1 MTLMK
6 VAHVYSFIYEKEVSG
21 CFIKNCVMVLLVQ
34 YLSIIIPGI
43 ARAERNVKF
52 VRKDTQPAWL

>member
-1 MTLMK
+1 MF
-6 VAHVYSFIYEKEVSG
+6 YSFIYEKEVSG